1 MVRRRSRGF
10 TILELAIA
18 MTVFG
23 ILAAIAIPN
32 YMNFM
37 RDVRAAQAVADVQA
51 VRAAVYMYF
60 GDHQQWPPEEQ
71 AGVVPDALKPYLP
84 PDAVFFKRYYRI
96 DWDNWITYTDPGDG
110 RLVAQSRFPQTG
122 VLVGISLV
130 SSDREFLKAAQSLLG
145 TGNMVSV
152 SASRATLVVASQN
165 GF

>member
-1 MVRRRSRGF
+1 MVRRRSQGF
-10 TILELAIA
+10 TILELAVA

-23 ILAAIAIPN
+23 LLAALAIPN

-71 AGVVPDALKPYLP
+71 AGVVPEALKPYLP
-84 PDAVFFKRYYRI
+84 RDVVFYKRYYRV
-96 DWDNWITYTDPGDG
+96 DWDNWITHVDSGDG
-110 RLVAQSRFPQTG
+110 KMVTRSRFPDTG

-130 SSDREFLKAAQSLLG
+130 SSDREFMKAAQSLLG
-145 TGNMVSV
+145 TGNLVNLSPN
-152 SASRATLVVASQN
+152 RTTLVVASEN